1 MLENTTAGQAQRTL
15 SAMSSSERRLFWAL
29 HLGGWAAFGLGM
41 ALSRVGRYPIDYM
54 IATKTVLAISGAVFS
69 LPLRTLYRRF
79 LGEEASL
86 SRTVLTTAL
95 ASFALSLVWTA
106 FYNLADAPI
115 ATAMLGRR
123 ITIENASQLF
133 AASYYHTFAML
144 AWSVFYV
151 GIKRQRALQVAR
163 ERALR
168 AEALA
173 HQARLQA
180 LRFQIQ
186 PHFLFNTL
194 NALSTLIVEQCSV
207 EASQMLSRL
216 SDFLRHTLE
225 GPETEE
231 VALRDELEFARR
243 YLDIEQVRFGDRLRV
258 EVDVAPELL
267 GARVP
272 TMLLQPL
279 LENAVRHGIAPS
291 MQGGVVRVAAA
302 REKDVLRLSV
312 TNDVDAGVDASVP
325 GSNGA
330 NGVGLGNTRAR
341 LQQLYAGQH
350 RLDAGHTDRGGYR
363 VDIALPFRERDA

>member
-1 MLENTTAGQAQRTL
+1 MTASEAE
-15 SAMSSSERRLFWAL
+15 ERRLFWKL
-29 HLGGWAAFGLGM
+29 HLSGWAAFGLGM
-41 ALSRVGRYPIDYM
+41 ALSRMGRYPIDYM

-86 SRTVLTTAL
+86 SRTVLTTTV

-133 AASYYHTFAML
+133 AASYYHTFAFL

-163 ERALR
+163 EQTLR

-194 NALSTLIVEQCSV
+194 NALSTLIVEQRSA

-216 SDFLRHTLE
+216 SDFLRHTLA

-258 EVDVAPELL
+258 EVDVPPAVQ

-279 LENAVRHGIAPS
+279 LENAVRHGIAQS
-291 MQGGVVRVAAA
+291 LSGGVVRVAAA
-302 REKDVLRLSV
+302 RDKDVLRLSV
-312 TNDVDAGVDASVP
+312 TNDAGGGVDAAAP
-325 GSNGA
+325 GYNGA

-341 LQQLYAGQH
+341 LQQLYAGEH
-350 RLDAGHTDRGGYR
+350 RLEAGHTDQGGFR
-363 VDIALPFRERDA
+363 VDIELPFRERDA

>member
-1 MLENTTAGQAQRTL
+1 MTEPAAGDD
-15 SAMSSSERRLFWAL
+15 RRLFWTL
-29 HLGGWAAFGLGM
+29 HLSGWAAFGVGM

-54 IATKTVLAISGAVFS
+54 IATKAVLAISGA
-69 LPLRTLYRRF
+69 LLALALRALYKRV
-79 LGEEASL
+79 LTEDASL
-86 SRTVLTTAL
+86 ARTVLTTSI
-95 ASFALSLVWTA
+95 ASFMLSLVWSA
-106 FYNLADAPI
+106 IYNLADAPI

-133 AASYYHTFAML
+133 AASFYHTFAML

-163 ERALR
+163 ERMLR

-194 NALSTLIVEQCSV
+194 NALSTLIVEQRSA

-216 SDFLRHTLE
+216 SDFLRHTLSGG

-258 EVDVAPELL
+258 DVDVAPAVE

-291 MQGGVVRVAAA
+291 MQGGVIRVAAT
-302 REKDVLRLSV
+302 RDGELLRLSIV
-312 TNDVDAGVDASVP
+312 NDAAAGAGN
-325 GSNGA
+325 GS

-341 LQQLYAGQH
+341 LEQLYPGKH
-350 RLDAGHTDRGGYR
+350 TLDAGHAAQGRYR

>member
-1 MLENTTAGQAQRTL
+1 M
-15 SAMSSSERRLFWAL
+15 SASDAKDRRLFWTL
-29 HLGGWAAFGLGM
+29 HLSGWAAFGLGM

-69 LPLRTLYRRF
+69 LPLRPLYRRF

-86 SRTVLTTAL
+86 SRTVLTTSL
-95 ASFALSLVWTA
+95 ASFTLSLVWTA

-123 ITIENASQLF
+123 ITIANASQLF

-194 NALSTLIVEQCSV
+194 NALSTLIVEQRSA

-216 SDFLRHTLE
+216 SDFLRHTLSGG

-243 YLDIEQVRFGDRLRV
+243 YLDIEQVRFGNRLRV
-258 EVDVAPELL
+258 EVDVAPEAL

-291 MQGGVVRVAAA
+291 MHGGVVRVAAA
-302 REKDVLRLSV
+302 RDKGVLRLSV
-312 TNDVDAGVDASVP
+312 TNDADAARVDAAAD
-325 GSNGA
+325 GSNGT

-341 LQQLYAGQH
+341 LQQLYAGEH
-350 RLDAGHTDRGGYR
+350 RLEAGQTDQGGFR
-363 VDIALPFRERDA
+363 VDIELPFRERDA